1 VVGVPSN
8 EEVSSSIHLLKGD
21 IYTAMEVRDIASE
34 CYKEALKVD
43 VFCYEA
49 FNRLIDH
56 HMLRTEEELDLIK
69 SLPFHKQC
77 KNPKEESVL
86 KFLYNSKLK
95 KYNKPDNFEIPPSID
110 KLHENLDVATC
121 LAERQYYNCQYHS
134 SFAITEKIL
143 KTDPYHSACLPL
155 HVALL
160 VELKNKSKLFYF
172 AHQLVDRYPELP
184 ISWYAVGC
192 YYLLQPKKQDLARRY
207 LLKTTLLDNMFG
219 PAWLALGHSF
229 ALGNEHDQAMA
240 AYFSASQLMRGC
252 HLPFLYIGLEYSVT
266 NNTKLA
272 EQFFSSA
279 LEICPQDPHVLHEM
293 GVAAYTNAD
302 YNTALSYFEK
312 ALSQVQTLGQEISV
326 SEWEPLLNNLGHVH
340 RKLKNYDLALEFH
353 QKALTLA
360 PHSTDTYS
368 ALGLVCSY
376 LGRYLE
382 AIEYLH
388 RSISLCHD
396 DVFTTTLLDSVI
408 EHYAENDPSV
418 YGEEPEEDVGILK
431 PPETTFVAES
441 CATNLFPETPQDNNA
456 AFSNSAGS
464 QGDGMSTSEFYGSK
478 KDDSVLKEME
488 KLSPLDEG
496 DKKNTSVSLLC
507 DDSMDLDDSLD
518 DSML

>member
-1 VVGVPSN
+1 
-8 EEVSSSIHLLKGD
+8 
-21 IYTAMEVRDIASE
+21 M
-34 CYKEALKVD
+34 
-43 VFCYEA
+43 
-49 FNRLIDH
+49 
-56 HMLRTEEELDLIK
+56 
-69 SLPFHKQC
+69 
-77 KNPKEESVL
+77 
-86 KFLYNSKLK
+86 
-95 KYNKPDNFEIPPSID
+95 
-110 KLHENLDVATC
+110 
-121 LAERQYYNCQYHS
+121 
-134 SFAITEKIL
+134 
-143 KTDPYHSACLPL
+143 KTDPFHSACLPL

-160 VELKNKSKLFYF
+160 VELKDKNKLFYF

-219 PAWLALGHSF
+219 PAWLAYGHSF

-279 LEICPQDPHVLHEM
+279 LEICPEDPHVLHEM
-293 GVAAYTNAD
+293 GVAAYTNGD
-302 YNTALSYFEK
+302 YNAALVYFEK
-312 ALSQVQTLGQEISV
+312 ALNQVQTLGQEISV
-326 SEWEPLLNNLGHVH
+326 IEWEPLLNNLGHVY
-340 RKLKNYDLALEFH
+340 RKLKKYDLAMEFH

-360 PHSTDTYS
+360 PHSADTYS

-376 LGRYLE
+376 MGKYLE

-388 RSISLCHD
+388 RSLGLCHD

-408 EHYAENDPSV
+408 DHYAENDPSV
-418 YGEEPEEDVGILK
+418 YGGEVEDELQTLSGIK
-431 PPETTFVAES
+431 PPKSDVSICKSEVY
-441 CATNLFPETPQDNNA
+441 PETPDNIMG
-456 AFSNSAGS
+456 FNSTVGPH
-464 QGDGMSTSEFYGSK
+464 GDINTDDTDVINKKSGTSKKTILFDQSIDGLEKLPSTDSSVSK
-478 KDDSVLKEME
+478 KDASIAF
-488 KLSPLDEG
+488 
-496 DKKNTSVSLLC
+496 C